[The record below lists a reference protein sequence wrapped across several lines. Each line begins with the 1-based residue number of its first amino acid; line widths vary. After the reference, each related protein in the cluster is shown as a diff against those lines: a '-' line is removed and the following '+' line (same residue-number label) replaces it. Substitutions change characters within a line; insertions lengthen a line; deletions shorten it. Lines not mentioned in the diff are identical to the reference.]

1 MKELFKLLR
10 DCATLSMSISYL
22 QSKKNKSLLEREQ
35 LKFKKEVMPVYLRQ
49 LKKMIEKNIED

>member
-49 LKKMIEKNIED
+49 LKKMIEKNIEE